1 MKEQIRPPEQQ
12 NESWFQYI
20 EKGKEFVDEKIAPG
34 ISISI
39 FEKGHWANQNYGAL
53 EENGAQVTADSY
65 YDIAS
70 VTKVFTAL
78 IWLKEMNKF
87 GLNLDSKANECI
99 RWLPDLRGL
108 QLKHLLAHQ
117 NGIEIKNKFDK
128 TQHYTRTQIQQ
139 YFENTDNLIQT
150 IKNPN
155 NPFEYNYFDAAYIL
169 LARELEERV
178 GKSYDLIFQDFC
190 NTFDLHSITF
200 SPLKKPIQQENIA
213 PSDPSITIGDPYDH
227 KNRFYG
233 GVSGHSG
240 LFATNR
246 GLTNFVEKVIQNEF
260 ELPRQIFD
268 NLFYPQS
275 TASQDTGLAF
285 SIGGWRTG
293 FLAKTQQLPNISG
306 YTGPLIVLDPKN
318 QKAMVATTNITY
330 PENTDHIRAKYRLKL
345 NELIP

>member
-1 MKEQIRPPEQQ
+1 MNEKIRSPEQQ

-20 EKGKEFVDEKIAPG
+20 EKGREFVDENIAPG
-34 ISISI
+34 ISISA
-39 FEKGHWANQNYGAL
+39 FEKGRWANKNYGVL
-53 EENGAQVTADSY
+53 DEKGSQVSPDTY

-78 IWLKEMNKF
+78 IWLKEMNTF
-87 GLNLDSKANECI
+87 GLNLDSKANDCV
-99 RWLPDLRGL
+99 RWFSHFPNL

-117 NGIEIKNKFDK
+117 NSIEIKNRFNKEGTF
-128 TQHYTRTQIQQ
+128 TRPKIQE
-139 YFENTDNLIQT
+139 YFENPQNLTQIL
-150 IKNPN
+150 KNKNIPN
-155 NPFEYNYFDAAYIL
+155 EYNYKDTSYLL
-169 LARELEERV
+169 LAREMEERM
-178 GKSYDLIFQDFC
+178 GKSFDVIFEDFC
-190 NTFDLHSITF
+190 RKFDLHSIHF
-200 SPLKKPIQQENIA
+200 NPLEKSIDPSLIA
-213 PSDPSITIGDPYDH
+213 PSSSALHHGVPFDP

-246 GLTNFVEKVIQNEF
+246 GLTNFVEKIIQNEF

-268 NLFYPQS
+268 HLFYPQS

-318 QKAMVATTNITY
+318 QKAMIATTNITY

>member
-1 MKEQIRPPEQQ
+1 MNEQPRRLETQ
-12 NESWFQYI
+12 NESWLQCL
-20 EKGKEFVDEKIAPG
+20 EKGREFVSETIAPG
-34 ISISI
+34 ISISV
-39 FEKGHWANQNYGAL
+39 FEKGRWANQNYGVL
-53 EENGAQVTADSY
+53 EENGAKVSPDTY

-87 GLNLDSKANECI
+87 GLNLDSKANECV
-99 RWLPDLRGL
+99 RWLPEFPDL

-117 NGIEIKNKFDK
+117 NGIEIKNRFNKDETF
-128 TQHYTRTQIQQ
+128 TRPKIQE
-139 YFENTDNLIQT
+139 YFENSQNLIQVLKH
-150 IKNPN
+150 KNIPN
-155 NPFEYNYFDAAYIL
+155 EYNYKDTSYLL
-169 LARELEERV
+169 LARELEERT
-178 GKSYDLIFQDFC
+178 GKSFDDSFEDFC
-190 NTFDLHSITF
+190 KQFNLHSIHF
-200 SPLKKPIQQENIA
+200 NPIDKSIDPLLIA
-213 PSDPSITIGDPYDH
+213 PSSSTLAKGVPFDP

-268 NLFYPQS
+268 NLFYPQY
-275 TASQDTGLAF
+275 TASEDTGLAF

-293 FLAKTQQLPNISG
+293 FIAKSQQLPNISG
-306 YTGPLIVLDPKN
+306 YTGPLILLDPKN
-318 QKAMVATTNITY
+318 QKAVVATTNITY